1 MKKIVHRAE
10 SRGYADHGWLHS
22 YHTFSFANYYNP
34 ERMNFGKLRVLNDD
48 MVEAGQGFGAHPHD
62 NMEIISVPLSGSLRH
77 RDSMG
82 NLHVINHGEIQVISA
97 GTGITH
103 SEHNNS
109 NSEPVN
115 FLQIWVLPKDRNIVP
130 RYEQKVFDAS
140 ARNGRFQMVVSPDRQ
155 NDSISINQD
164 AYFSLADFPAGAK
177 EHYDIKK
184 PGNGVYI
191 FLLDGQIE
199 VGGELLEK
207 RDAIGLADL
216 LTVEI
221 ISLKDSQILCIEV
234 PMS

>member
-10 SRGYADHGWLHS
+10 SRGYADHEWLHS

-48 MVEAGQGFGAHPHD
+48 VVEAGQGFGTHPHD
-62 NMEIISVPLSGSLRH
+62 NMEIISIPLSGSLRH

-82 NLHVINHGEIQVISA
+82 NLHVINHDEIQAMSA

-115 FLQIWVLPKDRNIVP
+115 FLQIWVLPRERNIVP
-130 RYEQKVFDAS
+130 RYEQKVFDA
-140 ARNGRFQMVVSPDRQ
+140 AGRNGRFQIVVSPDRQ
-155 NDSISINQD
+155 NDSILINQD
-164 AYFSLADFPAGAK
+164 AYFSLADFPAGSE
-177 EHYDIKK
+177 EHYNIKK

-207 RDAIGLADL
+207 RDAIGLSDL
-216 LTVEI
+216 SIVEI
-221 ISLKDSQILCIEV
+221 VTLKNSQILCIEV
-234 PMS
+234 PIS